1 MKITLQ
7 SMDMGSPNT
16 VERYHQLYLCVHG
29 MYVEA
34 ILLLDLWSCWTH
46 ITGYIATC
54 VSSCACVNLSSSLL
68 QCIEYKQQKC
78 VV

>member
-34 ILLLDLWSCWTH
+34 IAIYYFLIYGVAGHALLA
-46 ITGYIATC
+46 I
-54 VSSCACVNLSSSLL
+54 
-68 QCIEYKQQKC
+68 
-78 VV
+78 